1 MVTGPVDQT
10 GRHYGAESFVGGVLA
25 LDFLNTVENW
35 HGAAIKDRI
44 PEFDDWVAWTRA
56 AGLPATARPATSRP
70 AAARFMRQLRTFRA
84 QWRDLLRPILTG
96 AAPNADLQR
105 ALNDRWQRA
114 NAAREIRMTPA
125 GARYDWRT
133 SVPAWECALHA
144 VVLSAVELMT
154 TPGQLVRVRE
164 CPGESCG
171 WFFLDGSKNGS
182 RHWCS
187 MKTCGNAHKV
197 RRFRAARR
205 ES

>member
-1 MVTGPVDQT
+1 MVTGSVDQT
-10 GRHYGAESFVGGVLA
+10 ARHYGPESFVGGVLA

-35 HGAAIKDRI
+35 HGPVIEDRI
-44 PEFDDWVAWTRA
+44 PRFGDWVAWTRD
-56 AGLPATARPATSRP
+56 AGLPATARPTISRP
-70 AAARFMRQLRTFRA
+70 AAAQFMRQLRTFRA
-84 QWRDLLRPILTG
+84 QWRGLLRPVLAG
-96 AAPNADLQR
+96 ATPNADLLK
-105 ALNDRWQRA
+105 ALNERWQRA
-114 NAAREIRMTPA
+114 NAAREIRMTHA
-125 GARYDWRT
+125 GARYVWRA
-133 SVPAWECALHA
+133 SVPAWECAFHA
-144 VVLSAVELMT
+144 VVLSAVELMAT
-154 TPGQLVRVRE
+154 SDQLVRVRE

>member
-1 MVTGPVDQT
+1 
-10 GRHYGAESFVGGVLA
+10 
-25 LDFLNTVENW
+25 
-35 HGAAIKDRI
+35 
-44 PEFDDWVAWTRA
+44 
-56 AGLPATARPATSRP
+56 
-70 AAARFMRQLRTFRA
+70 MRQLRTFRA
-84 QWRDLLRPILTG
+84 QWRDVLRPVLTDL
-96 AAPNADLQR
+96 APNANLLR
-105 ALNDRWQRA
+105 AFNERWQRA
-114 NAAREIRMTPA
+114 NAAREIRVTPA
-125 GARYDWRT
+125 GACYDWRE
-133 SVPAWECALHA
+133 SVPTWERAFHA

-154 TPGQLVRVRE
+154 NSDQLVRVRE